1 METIIEEYKSQLSE
15 LLDAP
20 VVEFGTG
27 GTTELPKRGG
37 VYRICERSARS
48 MRTIYVG
55 KSKNLKRRIHG
66 DHLLGDRVASTL
78 KRKLIRD
85 TSCENEADVKQY
97 LKDKCVVQCVE
108 IDDRGARTGLEHFA
122 VAVLRPAF
130 ND

>member
-1 METIIEEYKSQLSE
+1 MDTIIEEYKSQLSE
-15 LLDAP
+15 LLAAP

-27 GTTELPKRGG
+27 GTTELPRSGG
-37 VYRICERSARS
+37 VYRICERSARAT
-48 MRTIYVG
+48 RTIYVG

-66 DHLLGDRVASTL
+66 DHLIGDRVSSTL
-78 KRKLIRD
+78 KRKLIRE
-85 TSCENEADVKQY
+85 TSCESEVDVKQY

-108 IDDRGARTGLEHFA
+108 IDDGAARTGFEHFA

>member
-1 METIIEEYKSQLSE
+1 MEEYKSQLSE

-27 GTTELPKRGG
+27 GTTELPRSGG
-37 VYRICERSARS
+37 VYRISERSAGA

-66 DHLLGDRVASTL
+66 DHLLGDRVTSTL
-78 KRKLIRD
+78 KRKLIRE

-97 LKDKCVVQCVE
+97 LKDKCVVQFVE
-108 IDDRGARTGLEHFA
+108 IDDVAARTGFEHFA
-122 VAVLRPAF
+122 VAILRPAF